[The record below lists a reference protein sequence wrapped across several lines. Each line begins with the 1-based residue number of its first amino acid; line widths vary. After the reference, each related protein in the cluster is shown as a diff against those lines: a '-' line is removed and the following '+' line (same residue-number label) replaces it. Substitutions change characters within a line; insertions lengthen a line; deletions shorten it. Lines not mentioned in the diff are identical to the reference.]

1 MSSPNTPE
9 QDAEL
14 ARVAKISRRYAA
26 GAIIATGVLVASTL
40 FSLFAICK
48 IYTGFQ
54 DEYENA
60 VKECV
65 GKTPSQCPQL
75 GEYYWTDELHYS
87 EFSWNRLE
95 NGTYILRTEI
105 LDAARFLKIENGK
118 IVGPIEEAEADA
130 YIEEFRRKSSQ
141 GQSK

>member
-1 MSSPNTPE
+1 
-9 QDAEL
+9 
-14 ARVAKISRRYAA
+14 
-26 GAIIATGVLVASTL
+26 
-40 FSLFAICK
+40 
-48 IYTGFQ
+48 
-54 DEYENA
+54 
-60 VKECV
+60 
-65 GKTPSQCPQL
+65 
-75 GEYYWTDELHYS
+75 
-87 EFSWNRLE
+87 LE